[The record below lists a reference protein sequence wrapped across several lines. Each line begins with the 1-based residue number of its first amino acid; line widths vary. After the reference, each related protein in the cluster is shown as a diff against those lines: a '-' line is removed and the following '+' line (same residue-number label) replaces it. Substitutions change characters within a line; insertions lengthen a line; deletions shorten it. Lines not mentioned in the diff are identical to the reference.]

1 MLEIPGMLLGL
12 DSDLHLHTRHLYL
25 NPGDSVV
32 MVTDGITEA
41 RSATRELF
49 GEQRLLHCL
58 TTADTTLRADAQSV
72 LDAVVHA
79 VDDHTA
85 NETLTVEDD
94 RAALVLTAT

>member
-1 MLEIPGMLLGL
+1 
-12 DSDLHLHTRHLYL
+12 
-25 NPGDSVV
+25 

-49 GEQRLLHCL
+49 GEQRLHHCL

-72 LDAVVHA
+72 LDAVLHA
-79 VDDHTA
+79 LDDYTA
-85 NETLTVEDD
+85 NDTLTAEDD